1 LKVLVV
7 EEDPRIRA
15 MLSEFLWLRGHQIA
29 AAPDAEEAW
38 DAHSG
43 EPYPFMVVDLDLP
56 GMNGLEFCRRI
67 RSLPDGDTCYLVV
80 LTDKTDPKSLTE
92 LIDSGASDYVT
103 TPLNLALLQVRLNV
117 AERHVA
123 EIVRRRAAED
133 ELAHQSYHDAL
144 TGLPNRTLL
153 RDRLNQAILAAQRT
167 YEPLALVV
175 MDLDRF
181 ADINDTLG
189 HNAGDLV
196 LQQIGQRLQD
206 ALRTSDTVA
215 RLGGDEFAV
224 VLRAADDQ
232 GAKIV
237 ADRIQEELD
246 SPFNVGGMELDVNAS
261 IGIAL
266 YPFHGT
272 DANTLIQ
279 RADVAMYLAKQNG
292 SGFAFYTS
300 DRDEHS
306 SSRLALMGDLR
317 RAIERD
323 ELVVYYQPKIACATS
338 RVSGAEALVRWR
350 HPEQGLLF
358 PDKFIPL
365 AEQSGLMKPL
375 TLWVLRDVLRQIRE
389 WNDQGMFL
397 SVAVNLS
404 ARSLQDAELPG
415 EVAEALELAGV
426 DFSALELEI
435 TESAVMADPVRAL
448 EIVTGLANLGIH
460 LSIDDFGTGY
470 SSMAYL
476 KRLPV
481 RNLKIDKSF
490 VLDMLTNENDGTIV
504 RSIINLGHDLGLNV
518 IAEGVETPEIFERL
532 RQLNCDEAQGY
543 YMSKPISSADFTRFV
558 TESPWGVTTIAP
570 GPPTAE
576 QTQPMIL
583 QP

>member
-1 LKVLVV
+1 VKVLVI
-7 EEDPRIRA
+7 EQDPRIRA
-15 MLSEFLWLRGHQIA
+15 MVSEFLWLRGHQIA

-38 DAHSG
+38 DAHAG
-43 EPYPFMVVDLDLP
+43 EPYAFMVVDVDLP
-56 GMNGLEFCRRI
+56 GMSGIEFCRRI
-67 RSLPDGDTCYLVV
+67 RTLPDGDTCYIVV
-80 LTDKTDPKSLTE
+80 LTNKVDPKSLAD
-92 LIDSGASDYVT
+92 LIDAGASDYVT
-103 TPLNLALLQVRLNV
+103 KPLNLDLLQVRLNV

-123 EIVRRRAAED
+123 EIARRRAAED
-133 ELAHQSYHDAL
+133 ELAHQSYHDSL

-189 HNAGDLV
+189 HNAGDVV
-196 LQQIGQRLQD
+196 LQQIGQRLHD
-206 ALRTSDTVA
+206 ELRTSDTVA

-224 VLRAADDQ
+224 VLRSADDQ

-237 ADRIQEELD
+237 ADRILQTL
-246 SPFNVGGMELDVNAS
+246 SAPFTVGDMNLDVEAS

-279 RADVAMYLAKQNG
+279 RADVAMYLAKQNR
-292 SGFAFYTS
+292 SGYAFYTS

-317 RAIERD
+317 RAIEHD
-323 ELVVYYQPKIACATS
+323 ELVVYYQPKIACATGC
-338 RVSGAEALVRWR
+338 VCGAEALVRWQ

-365 AEQSGLMKPL
+365 AEQSGLMTPL
-375 TLWVLRDVLRQIRE
+375 TLWVLKDVLRQIRA
-389 WNDQGMFL
+389 WDDQGMPL
-397 SVAVNLS
+397 RVAVNLS
-404 ARSLQDAELPG
+404 ARSLQDPELPG
-415 EVAEALELAGV
+415 DVAEALELAGV
-426 DFSALELEI
+426 DFSSLELEI

-448 EIVTGLANLGIH
+448 EIVSQLANLGIH

-470 SSMAYL
+470 SSLAYL

-481 RNLKIDKSF
+481 KNLKIDKSF
-490 VLDMLTNENDGTIV
+490 VLEMLTNENDGTIV
-504 RSIINLGHDLGLNV
+504 RSIINLGHDLGLKV
-518 IAEGVETPEIFERL
+518 IAEGVETAEIFNRL
-532 RQLNCDEAQGY
+532 RELECDEAQGY
-543 YMSKPISSADFTRFV
+543 YMSKPIPADAFARFAV
-558 TESPWGVTTIAP
+558 ESQWSI
-570 GPPTAE
+570 
-576 QTQPMIL
+576 TQPVS
-583 QP
+583 PASS